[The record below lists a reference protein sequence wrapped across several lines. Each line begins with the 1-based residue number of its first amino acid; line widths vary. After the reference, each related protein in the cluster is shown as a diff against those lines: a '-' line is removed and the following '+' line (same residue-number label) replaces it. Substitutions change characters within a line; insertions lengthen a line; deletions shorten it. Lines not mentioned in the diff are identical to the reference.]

1 MQKKV
6 KDSVSKSDLIKSVA
20 SKRGYSFVS
29 GGASKLGDISLSYHT
44 MFDLQKMN
52 PQAQAAKDLIVK
64 MIGRHGIMF
73 LKDGLMY
80 EDFEREKRIFE
91 MFKDP
96 QTSSW
101 KAFKDKYYT
110 NYFCS
115 WMATWFYTKMGD
127 WNTRIQVL
135 DSRYIE
141 KKFDL
146 YWNLTELKYNNEEV
160 DIKNVVSQIVK
171 YDPDK
176 PGYGMS
182 IYNSVIY
189 DAFSD
194 REASKRNYMFF
205 KNGAIPNI
213 ILTMDDDLENE
224 DEINAAI
231 DQFELKYR
239 GTDNSHWIMAL
250 GGVKEI
256 RTLDVSNRDLE
267 LLELRKFSV
276 KVFGMLFGFDP
287 RFLAFRDGENGSHS
301 EYTKLATQSDKTM
314 RSYADVLEE
323 FMMKVIMDLYPAFPY
338 DDIDLINDTFLDE
351 ETKIEMYKNEIQN
364 AISTPAEIVKR
375 LWKPTSNLWDNMHKY
390 YMNIQYNSID
400 WLVEESESR
409 TALNHA
415 KSEEVKSKETKSK

>member
-29 GGASKLGDISLSYHT
+29 GGSSKLGDISLSYHT

-115 WMATWFYTKMGD
+115 WMVTWFYTKMGD

-171 YDPDK
+171 YDPDR

-250 GGVKEI
+250 GGVKEV

-301 EYTKLATQSDKTM
+301 EYAKLATQSDKTM
-314 RSYADVLEE
+314 QSYADVLEE

-375 LWKPTSNLWDNMHKY
+375 LWKPTNNLWDNMHKY

-400 WLVEESESR
+400 WLIEESESR
-409 TALNHA
+409 TALNYA